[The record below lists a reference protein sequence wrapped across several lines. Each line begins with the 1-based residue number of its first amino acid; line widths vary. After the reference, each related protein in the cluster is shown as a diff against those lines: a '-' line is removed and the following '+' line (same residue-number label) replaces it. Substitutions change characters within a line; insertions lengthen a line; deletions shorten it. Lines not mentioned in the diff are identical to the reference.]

1 MMNVALLIGFVA
13 VFVAMAFCI
22 VRIVKGPSAPDRVLA
37 LDTLSINA
45 VALLMLTGMHLGS
58 DIFFEAGLLIAMMGF
73 IGTVSLCKHIAG
85 RSIIE

>member
-1 MMNVALLIGFVA
+1 MIDIALTIGFA
-13 VFVAMAFCI
+13 SVFVSMAVCVWRI
-22 VRIVKGPSAPDRVLA
+22 VRGPTAPDRILA

-45 VALLMLTGMHLGS
+45 IALLMLVGIYLRN

-73 IGTVSLCKHIAG
+73 IGTVSLSKHIAG